1 MNDRPPSS
9 VLDYEPPPAT
19 QGDDPYVLG
28 DGAVV
33 DPPTS
38 LGKAFLQIG
47 PGLILA
53 GAIVGTGELIA
64 TTNLGAKVGFA
75 LLWLVI
81 VSCFIKVFVQVELG
95 RYALSS
101 GETTMTSFRR
111 LPGPGAIIGWWW
123 VIMMLITQLQMGA
136 MVGGVGE
143 AFNIALPGVSPA
155 IAKGLGWSW
164 LASRPEIPGA
174 VVVTLL
180 TIVLLSRGSYA
191 IIEKGTTMMVV
202 AFTIVTIVCVALLGA
217 TQHPIRWENVRQGMS
232 FRLPPVEGAVAA
244 ALAMFGITGVG
255 AAELMAYPY
264 WCIEKGYG
272 RKTGKRDASAA
283 WLERARGWMRVMR
296 LDAWVSFGVYT
307 VATIAFYVLGAAV
320 LHTGGGQGLPT
331 KIGPMLDKLTRM
343 YEPVMGPA
351 GAKWFLVIGVIAVLY
366 STLFAATGAN
376 SRALVDFMKVN
387 KLVTADR
394 LEDRRRLV
402 RWCCVIFPIADFILF
417 VRLGNPLSMVIIG
430 GIAQAL
436 TLPMLAGA
444 AVYLRYRRTDRR
456 LTPGIAWDLFL
467 WLSFAGLIL
476 AASVGVWDQV
486 KKMM

>member
-1 MNDRPPSS
+1 MNDRPQSA
-9 VLDYEPPPAT
+9 VLDYEPHAT
-19 QGDDPYVLG
+19 TQAPDDSYVLG

-64 TTNLGAKVGFA
+64 TTNLGSKVGFA

-111 LPGPGAIIGWWW
+111 LPGPASLIGWWW

-143 AFNIALPGVSPA
+143 AFNIALPSVSPA
-155 IAKGLGWSW
+155 IARVLGSTW
-164 LASRPEIPGA
+164 LASRPEIPWA
-174 VVVTLL
+174 VLVTLL

-191 IIEKGTTMMVV
+191 IIEEGTTMMVV
-202 AFTIVTIVCVALLGA
+202 AFTIVTVVCVALLGA
-217 TQHPIRWENVRQGMS
+217 TRHPIHWENVRQGLS
-232 FRLPPVEGAVAA
+232 FTLPQGAIPA

-296 LDAWVSFGVYT
+296 LDAWVSFAVYT
-307 VATIAFYVLGAAV
+307 IATIAFYLLGAAV

-331 KIGPMLDKLTRM
+331 KVGPMLEKLKLM

-351 GAKWFLVIGVIAVLY
+351 SAKWFLVIGVFAVLY

-387 KLVTADR
+387 NLVQADR
-394 LEDRRRLV
+394 LEERRRLV
-402 RWCCVIFPIADFILF
+402 RWCCVIFPITDFILF
-417 VRLGNPLSMVIIG
+417 VWLGNPLSMVIIG

-444 AVYLRYRRTDRR
+444 AVYLRYRRTDKR
-456 LTPGIAWDLFL
+456 LTPGMVWDLFL
-467 WLSFAGLIL
+467 WLSFAGLVL
-476 AASVGVWDQV
+476 AAGVGVWDQV
-486 KKMM
+486 KKTM